1 MKLKI
6 WCGRILARANCAPDF
21 RHRQAQAE
29 TCAVT
34 KGTGY
39 ATYSAGGRGA
49 SAAGPEIPKEAGPRR
64 RAQRRGAG
72 DAGGIPPRSMRPY
85 LRTDARPYAERG
97 IAGGAGMRRSA
108 ANAPRATAGCI
119 GPHAERTDAKS
130 RAPLSGRPRRQSS
143 DCREMRRR
151 KRSFRREAA
160 QIAKQS
166 SARAVTPRNGRK
178 PSCGCGTILTWQ
190 YVSFCG

>member
-1 MKLKI
+1 MCSEVLASTDHSIRFSPVVGARCRPPMSKITLLHPLWAKRCELYEILPPIASKATTKMKLRI

-72 DAGGIPPRSMRPY
+72 DAGGIPTRSMRPHR
-85 LRTDARPYAERG
+85 RTDARSYAERG

-119 GPHAERTDAKS
+119 GPT
-130 RAPLSGRPRRQSS
+130 
-143 DCREMRRR
+143 
-151 KRSFRREAA
+151 
-160 QIAKQS
+160 
-166 SARAVTPRNGRK
+166 RNGPMRK
-178 PSCGCGTILTWQ
+178 AAHR
-190 YVSFCG
+190 